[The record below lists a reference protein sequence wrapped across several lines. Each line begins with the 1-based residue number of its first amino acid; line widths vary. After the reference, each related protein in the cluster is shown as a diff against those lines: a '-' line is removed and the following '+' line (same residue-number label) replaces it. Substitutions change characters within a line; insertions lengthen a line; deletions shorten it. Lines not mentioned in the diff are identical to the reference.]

1 MIDFISRNNY
11 KKGDD
16 MSGFKRLLSACGALL
31 IMTSLAGSVHATES
45 YDPYSYDRWGDAVS
59 SQVGYS
65 AEKFVDGK
73 LINGLYDK
81 ISGMS
86 GFDYDDE
93 SWKQLLQLKE
103 PADLFISYD
112 DKMYIVDKGNNRIVV
127 TDLEF
132 NLVNYLDQFNYNGE
146 TLKLNAPQGV
156 FVDQYTDY
164 VYICDTENSRLIKC
178 DYDGNVDMVFEK
190 PKSEI
195 YSQELTF
202 KPEKVVVDKAGN
214 VYLVVGSITK
224 GAVMYDKTGEFLGF
238 FGANRVEATAEIVMN
253 AFWNTIATEA
263 QRDRMAKS
271 TAVGF
276 DNFDIDDS
284 GFIYTVTESSDVQ
297 TDTVKKVNPKG
308 TNILHTIIDD
318 ETVFGDHNPAY
329 WSIYTKQSAIVDID
343 IGPNGEMNLL
353 DFAHGRVFQY
363 DKLANL
369 MFVLGGSGNQLGTF
383 LSAVAIESHDDMIYV
398 LDSRKN
404 GITLFKRTDFGEIV
418 TNATDLYNKGYYDES
433 YEPWQRVIKYDGNYR
448 RAYIGIGNALLG
460 QEKYKEA
467 MKYFKVA
474 ISRKRYNRAFE
485 GYRDQLMQKYLT
497 PVVLIIVILVV
508 VIKVLGILEKK
519 GIVTFPWTRRRGA

>member
-1 MIDFISRNNY
+1 
-11 KKGDD
+11 

-31 IMTSLAGSVHATES
+31 IMASAAGSVHATES

-65 AEKFVDGK
+65 AERFVDGK
-73 LINGLYDK
+73 LINGLSDK
-81 ISGMS
+81 IRGMQ
-86 GFDYDDE
+86 GFDYDEE

-103 PADLFISYD
+103 PADLFISHD
-112 DKMYIVDKGNNRIVV
+112 DLMYIVDNGNNRIVV
-127 TDLEF
+127 TDLDF
-132 NLVNYLDQFNYNGE
+132 NLVNYLDKFVYE
-146 TLKLNAPQGV
+146 DKEYKLNAPQGI
-156 FVDQYTDY
+156 FVDQYTGFL
-164 VYICDTENSRLIKC
+164 YICDTENSRVLKC
-178 DYDGNVDMVFEK
+178 DTSGNVDRIFEK
-190 PKSEI
+190 PKSDI
-195 YSQELTF
+195 YAQDLTF

-214 VYLVVGSITK
+214 VYLVVGAITK
-224 GAVMYDKTGEFLGF
+224 GAVMYDKDGEFLGF

-284 GFIYTVTESSDVQ
+284 GFIYTVTESNDVQ
-297 TDTVKKVNPKG
+297 TDTVKKVNPRG
-308 TNILHTIIDD
+308 TNILYTITDD
-318 ETVFGDHNPAY
+318 DTVFGDHNPAF

-369 MFVLGGSGNQLGTF
+369 MFVMGGPGNQLGTY
-383 LSAVAIESHDDMIYV
+383 LSAVAIESYDNKIYV

-404 GITLFKRTDFGEIV
+404 GITILERTDFGEIV
-418 TNATDLYNKGYYDES
+418 TEATNLYNNGYYDES
-433 YEPWQRVIKYDGNYR
+433 YGPWQDVIKYDGNYR

-474 ISRKRYNRAFE
+474 INRKRYNRAFE
-485 GYRDQLMQKYLT
+485 GYRDQLLQKYLT
-497 PVVLIIVILVV
+497 PAVIIIFVLVV
-508 VIKVLGILEKK
+508 GSKILKVLEKK
-519 GIVTFPWTRRRGA
+519 GIVRFPWKRKRGA